1 MFCPVGDQRG
11 CKLEESCIPTLNR
24 TFGFMLQLDPNFEN
38 IQSVVKP
45 IIEDIRLTR
54 DSILK
59 MSP

>member
-1 MFCPVGDQRG
+1 M
-11 CKLEESCIPTLNR
+11 EESCIPTLNR